1 MKTFKLVNPY
11 IQGNMTTSFG
21 GKDAL
26 NAAQS
31 TWEELGKN
39 ISKGVPKF
47 YFTLQD
53 TSDKLHHFYVK
64 ETLNDG
70 LVDYRLSKLKPKSK
84 SKSISHFKK
93 QLKVFDKSVQKMSG
107 GGGRKKS
114 RKKTKCPECG
124 KKNCDCSDSD
134 SDNVFSKSNNL
145 LGWSSPISYLYY
157 DPIVYGFD
165 DVYLPNIVGSYPL
178 LNYYTGL
185 GLGYV
190 DMDWH
195 TSNMLMNA
203 SWNNLTK
210 RSRSSSSK
218 RNNTRGD

>member
-70 LVDYRLSKLKPKSK
+70 LVDYRLSKLKPQSK

-93 QLKVFDKSVQKMSG
+93 QLKVFDKSVQNMSG
-107 GGGRKKS
+107 GGDSKKS
-114 RKKTKCPECG
+114 RKKRNLK
-124 KKNCDCSDSD
+124 KKNDDYEDDDSSD

-145 LGWSSPISYLYY
+145 FGWSSPISYLYY

-210 RSRSSSSK
+210 RSSSK
-218 RNNTRGD
+218 RSSRT